1 MAGEAVM
8 ARLMLLIPSSSYRT
22 TDFLAAASPIG
33 ADLVVATDRVQALAA
48 GAEGRIVHVDFRDTE
63 RGTAQIA
70 AYARAHPLDAVLAVD
85 GEGAVLAAAAGQAL
99 GLKHNPPNAV
109 QAAQNKY
116 LFRQRLAE
124 AGLPGPAFQ
133 MLTVDRDP
141 AIVAA
146 TQHYPCVL
154 KPLSLAASRG
164 VIRADDPRAFTAA
177 FRRIAAILARADAT
191 QPPDAAGRI
200 LVEDFLPGTEIAVE
214 GLLDGGRLTVLA
226 VFDKPEQSDGPYF
239 EETIYV
245 APSALPS
252 ASQGRA
258 IAMVADTVAALG
270 LREGPIHA
278 ELRIDE
284 TGARMIELDARS
296 LGGHCARALRFAGGA
311 RLEELIL
318 RHALGL
324 PIASL
329 DREADTAG
337 LMMIPI
343 PRRGRLRA
351 VRGRAAA
358 AAEPGIRGVSISIPV
373 GQVVEPPPEGGR
385 YLGFIFS
392 HGETRANA
400 LAALRRAHAAL
411 DFDIL
416 AEEEG
421 EGGAGMARDVGVD

>member
-1 MAGEAVM
+1 M

-22 TDFLAAASPIG
+22 ADFLAAAGPVG
-33 ADLVVATDRVQALAA
+33 VDLVVATDSAQALAA
-48 GAEGRIVHVDFRDTE
+48 GAEGRIIRVDFRDIE
-63 RGTAQIA
+63 RGTVQIVDH
-70 AYARAHPLDAVLAVD
+70 ARAHPLDAVLAVD
-85 GEGAVLAAAAGQAL
+85 GEGAVLAAAAGRAL
-99 GLKHNPPNAV
+99 GLKHNPPDAV

-116 LFRQRLAE
+116 LFRQALAE
-124 AGLPGPAFQ
+124 AGLPGPAFRV
-133 MLTVDRDP
+133 LTVDQD
-141 AIVAA
+141 AA
-146 TQHYPCVL
+146 AAAARQRYPCIL

-164 VIRADDPRAFTAA
+164 VIRADDPGDFVAA
-177 FRRIAAILARADAT
+177 FRRIAAILARGDAT

-200 LVEDFLPGTEIAVE
+200 LIEDFLPGTEIAVE
-214 GLLDGGRLTVLA
+214 GLLNGGRLTVLA
-226 VFDKPEQSDGPYF
+226 IFDKPEQSDGPYF

-245 APSALPS
+245 APSALPE
-252 ASQGRA
+252 ATQARA
-258 IAMVADTVAALG
+258 IAMVADAVAALG

-318 RHALGL
+318 RHALGR

-329 DREADTAG
+329 DRESDAVG

-358 AAEPGIRGVSISIPV
+358 AAVSGIRGVSISIPT
-373 GQVVEPPPEGGR
+373 GRIVEPPPEGGR

-392 HGETRANA
+392 HGETRSGA
-400 LAALRRAHAAL
+400 LAALRCAHAAL
-411 DFDIL
+411 DFDIV
-416 AEEEG
+416 AVDGVERD
-421 EGGAGMARDVGVD
+421 ADVAKDVGVG